1 MRALN
6 NVAYIDDDADILCIA
21 AIALEKVGK
30 LNATLIHGPQLAL
43 EQLAR
48 AAPDL
53 ILLDVM
59 MPGVDG
65 PTLLQEIVRH
75 ALLSRTPVIF
85 MTARVQPKEVD
96 HYLAL
101 GAIGVIA
108 KPFDPMTLSDEVR
121 RIWDAWAQKGQSGHR
136 PAAGLETGER
146 ASL

>member
-6 NVAYIDDDADILCIA
+6 NVAYVDDDADILCIA
-21 AIALEKVGK
+21 EIALESIGK
-30 LNATLIHGPQLAL
+30 LNTTLIHGPQLAL

-48 AAPDL
+48 ATPDL

-59 MPGVDG
+59 MPGIDG
-65 PTLLQEIVRH
+65 PTLLQEIVRDP
-75 ALLSRTPVIF
+75 LLSRTPVIF

-108 KPFDPMTLSDEVR
+108 KPFDPMTLSQEVR
-121 RIWDAWAQKGQSGHR
+121 RIWGAWANQGQPAHR
-136 PAAGLETGER
+136 AMAE
-146 ASL
+146 S